1 MVDWIQFSD
10 QQRLRFFELVTR
22 LNQERLSQ
30 LSGFEQTTFY
40 HYWHKL
46 FNEHHCWLLELA
58 GNDVAFV
65 SQPAWD
71 AKHWIRWPE
80 NILLMAPELKRLN
93 RFPDK
98 LKDETVFRTGL
109 NGTRNLENAE
119 LKLLQ
124 SAYVLNVQEFDQ
136 PLSHMVA
143 DEVEFQKLGSQK
155 LPEIRELLSA
165 ENRKSDVE
173 PGIYEEYY
181 LPELV
186 RMVEQNHQQ
195 SNGFGYLAIESITG
209 DPIGIA
215 FYEGFE
221 MPLTGNRCL
230 LVSDILVKKEWRQ
243 KGIATNL
250 QRFAYGDMRANG
262 VNWVMG
268 NIDPANV
275 SSLKQAQ
282 ALGRT
287 VWSDEIEIKFV

>member
-1 MVDWIQFSD
+1 MMDWVPFSD
-10 QQRLRFFELVTR
+10 QHRLRFFELVSR

-30 LSGFEQTTFY
+30 LSGFEQTNFY

-46 FNEHHCWLLELA
+46 FNEHHCWLLEQG

-65 SQPAWD
+65 SQPVWD

-80 NILLMAPELKRLN
+80 NMLLMEPELKRLN